1 MPRTFMQMVGEA
13 VAEVPGISPTEA
25 QARIAREPRTLVV
38 DVRDA
43 ADRPYT
49 GMIPGAVNISYGALT
64 YKADQEVPAEWR
76 DSRVQDRTQPVIT
89 TCVAGPLGALGAKLL
104 KDMGFADVA
113 YVDGGMMAW
122 KQAGLPTE

>member
-13 VAEVPGISPTEA
+13 VAEVPGISPAEA
-25 QARIAREPRTLVV
+25 EARIKRDPRTLVV

-43 ADRPYT
+43 ADIPYT